1 MTIYVEDLKFQCIV
15 GILDFERT
23 TPQDIIINI
32 KIEYAF
38 EAAFI
43 NYALVVDLVKSSM
56 IENKFL
62 LLEDALSQLSGFLK
76 KEFLTIDSLYVK
88 ITKPSILPDCR
99 VSVSNFYNFNS

>member
-15 GILDFERT
+15 GILDFERIT
-23 TPQDIIINI
+23 KQDVIINI

-43 NYALVVDLVKSSM
+43 NYAQVVDLVKSSM

-62 LLEDALSQLSGFLK
+62 LLEDALSQLSDSLK
-76 KEFLTIDSLYVK
+76 KEFLTISSLYIK
-88 ITKPSILPDCR
+88 ITKPSILPDCM
-99 VSVSNFYNFNS
+99 VSVSNYYDFNS

>member
-15 GILDFERT
+15 GILDFERIT
-23 TPQDIIINI
+23 KQDVIINI

-38 EAAFI
+38 DAAFI

-62 LLEDALSQLSGFLK
+62 LLEDALSQLSDSLK
-76 KEFLTIDSLYVK
+76 KEFLTIDSLYIK